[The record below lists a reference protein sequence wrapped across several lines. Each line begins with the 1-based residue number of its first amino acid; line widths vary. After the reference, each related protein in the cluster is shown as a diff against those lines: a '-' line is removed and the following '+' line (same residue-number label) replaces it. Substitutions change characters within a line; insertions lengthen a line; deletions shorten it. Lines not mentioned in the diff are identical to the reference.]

1 MTTRTRSILISAAIV
16 LLLGAGLAYEIV
28 STRPVREAVRT
39 YYELVSLGNQPAL
52 SEAGRAQAVEAARKL
67 CSSRYLATGSLSLG
81 PEGGI
86 AGLPRTISKN
96 FQAWR
101 QGRNVW
107 ICPTNRIGPVYQF
120 VEEEGRWRFDG
131 LVAIL
136 RPRGEIVPASE
147 MPEIER

>member
-1 MTTRTRSILISAAIV
+1 LVAATILFLIGS
-16 LLLGAGLAYEIV
+16 GLAYEIV

-39 YYELVSLGNQPAL
+39 YSELVSLGNRPDL
-52 SEAGRAQAVEAARKL
+52 TEAQRLEAARSL
-67 CSSRYLATGSLSLG
+67 CSSRYLSTRGLSLG

-86 AGLPRTISKN
+86 VGLPRTINKN

-101 QGRNVW
+101 EGPSVW

-120 VEEEGRWRFDG
+120 VQEDGAWRFDG

-136 RPRGEIVPASE
+136 RGHGEIVRTADL
-147 MPEIER
+147 PETGE